1 MPTQP
6 QEHDLEP
13 KRARAWSGRFWHGIT
28 EGLELQELWTQFK
41 SDTRASYGFYSAELD
56 EKSIAE
62 SKRWRRPFVR
72 SRLLFWILIQKLS
85 PARRL
90 LLLIALGFVTIA
102 IFDLRLFGL
111 RQEALFIIAT
121 AALVLLLA
129 LELADRV
136 TMKRDLEIARGIQ
149 RWLLPAGPPHFPGLD
164 VAFSTRPANT
174 VGGDYYDAFRRREAA
189 REEESLL
196 FVIADVA
203 GKSVPAAI
211 LMARFQASLRTL
223 AAGPTSLDTL
233 VCRINEQ
240 VCGYSLDGRRFT
252 TAFLG
257 EYTGSDR
264 KLRYACAGHPGAMV
278 RRRAGGID
286 RLDCGGLPL
295 GIDPEARYE
304 VGSARLDSGDTI
316 VIFTDGMFDALDED
330 GFDYGEGRLLASVT
344 SLRTG
349 SADEALRQLMQRL
362 ETFVGA
368 ARQFD
373 DITCMVVRAT

>member
-1 MPTQP
+1 
-6 QEHDLEP
+6 
-13 KRARAWSGRFWHGIT
+13 
-28 EGLELQELWTQFK
+28 
-41 SDTRASYGFYSAELD
+41 
-56 EKSIAE
+56 
-62 SKRWRRPFVR
+62 
-72 SRLLFWILIQKLS
+72 
-85 PARRL
+85 
-90 LLLIALGFVTIA
+90 
-102 IFDLRLFGL
+102 
-111 RQEALFIIAT
+111 
-121 AALVLLLA
+121 
-129 LELADRV
+129 
-136 TMKRDLEIARGIQ
+136 
-149 RWLLPAGPPHFPGLD
+149 

-344 SLRTG
+344 SLGTG